1 MEGDLQ
7 NCGSVRKGTEPAT
20 ILTRAAEGCMEGIH
34 SRMPLLIDAGSID
47 DWLFAEGEEEKLLHA
62 SLPGLERERAEE
74 EGKEQ
79 DGSYEQLSLF

>member
-1 MEGDLQ
+1 M
-7 NCGSVRKGTEPAT
+7 CGSLSHPAPARVSPR
-20 ILTRAAEGCMEGIH
+20 LPRREEVEKAREALDEAQKEREGYSRRA
-34 SRMPLLIDAGSID
+34 
-47 DWLFAEGEEEKLLHA
+47 GEEEKLLHA

>member
-1 MEGDLQ
+1 
-7 NCGSVRKGTEPAT
+7 
-20 ILTRAAEGCMEGIH
+20 MEGIH

-47 DWLFAEGEEEKLLHA
+47 AWLFAEGEEEKLLHA

-79 DGSYEQLSLF
+79 DGYEQLSLF

>member
-1 MEGDLQ
+1 
-7 NCGSVRKGTEPAT
+7 
-20 ILTRAAEGCMEGIH
+20 
-34 SRMPLLIDAGSID
+34 MPLLIDAGSID
-47 DWLFAEGEEEKLLHA
+47 AWLFAEGEEEKLLHA